1 MSNSLSEQVKQKAL
15 CAGFAAVG
23 ITLPSTLKGLP
34 HGWIGNLRQLCTPE
48 EEFPAVK
55 SVIVMAFHIWD
66 EVFNL
71 DIALPKGVDSGISS
85 FVDPFK
91 GYFLSYEIMK
101 NKAWEVINFLRGEG
115 FESIFSVEIP
125 LKPTAVI
132 CGLGWQGKNTLLVTP
147 QYGPRIN
154 LIAILTDAQLD
165 ADIPFAIDLCGDCDK
180 CLRVCPT
187 KALSPY
193 KCEIARCIVYSLECP
208 HAPEVTDDIRQVEHR
223 LTHRPTPHSYLECS
237 RCMDVCPYGKA
248 SKRATAV
255 PALKKSDCIIKPL
268 VI

>member
-1 MSNSLSEQVKQKAL
+1 MSNSLSKQVKQKAL
-15 CAGFAAVG
+15 SAGFVAVG
-23 ITLPSTLKGLP
+23 ITHPTKLKGLP
-34 HGWIGNLRQLCTPE
+34 HGWIGKVRQLRTPE

-55 SVIVMAFHIWD
+55 SVIVLAFYIWD
-66 EVFNL
+66 KVFNL
-71 DIALPKGVDSGISS
+71 DITVPNGVDSAPASV
-85 FVDPFK
+85 VDPFK

-101 NKAWEVINFLRGEG
+101 NKAWEVINFLRAEG
-115 FESIFSVEIP
+115 FESVFSIGIP
-125 LKPTAVI
+125 LKPIAVE

-165 ADIPFAIDLCGDCDK
+165 ADNPFASNLCGDCEK
-180 CLRVCPT
+180 CLRACPT

-193 KCEIARCIVYSLECP
+193 ECEITRCIVYSLECP
-208 HAPEVTDDIRQVEHR
+208 DAPEVTDEVREVEQR
-223 LTHRPTPHSYLECS
+223 LTYRPTPHSYIECS

-248 SKRATAV
+248 SKTAV
-255 PALKKSDCIIKPL
+255 EASVSKKIELIIKPL